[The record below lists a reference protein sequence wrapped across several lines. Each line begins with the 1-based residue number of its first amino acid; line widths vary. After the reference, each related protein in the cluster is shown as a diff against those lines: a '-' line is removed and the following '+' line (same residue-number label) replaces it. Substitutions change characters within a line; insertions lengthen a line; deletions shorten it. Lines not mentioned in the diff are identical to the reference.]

1 MLFVILLFL
10 LIMLPSTVSV
20 IRHLVW
26 QQQEFASKLEFDLQN
41 AVKWCRMWLV
51 DFNTEKLRRLHL
63 TSVITLVL
71 FMWKWIGL
79 SLRKNCVLWCWDWL
93 YPLNLIGTLIL
104 SLLLKLPRRK
114 LEHWLVLWSVFL
126 LRLLCVFVNL
136 SYCHAWNTVVISG
149 LALLVAT
156 WSF

>member
-1 MLFVILLFL
+1 MTFLMMLFVILLFL

-71 FMWKWIGL
+71 FM
-79 SLRKNCVLWCWDWL
+79 
-93 YPLNLIGTLIL
+93 
-104 SLLLKLPRRK
+104 
-114 LEHWLVLWSVFL
+114 
-126 LRLLCVFVNL
+126 
-136 SYCHAWNTVVISG
+136 
-149 LALLVAT
+149 
-156 WSF
+156 